1 MIIFLRYAPFF
12 LDRIHVI
19 TMYVILII
27 IITLAELT
35 SWESMSTCS
44 VSEVDGWDDPRFPTA
59 PCLGFFGA
67 RGGFLP
73 FFWGGGGRNALRTEQ
88 KTWLGMSL

>member
-59 PCLGFFGA
+59 PCLGLRGPRRVPPIFFGE
-67 RGGFLP
+67 GGEK
-73 FFWGGGGRNALRTEQ
+73 RIEN
-88 KTWLGMSL
+88 